1 MGMYKSSNL
10 GRNKILGFTCLE
22 VDLGVGT
29 EGPSWPC
36 PPTLRHSQGAQKLR
50 PAEGRK
56 FTLPQREGRGEME
69 AVPGPS
75 LNSSPVCQGV
85 AVLLIIITVCKSVCK
100 SHRAWGL
107 QANASAAHAHLLKG
121 QLCAFQTDTLEGAL
135 GKVGGVSER
144 GAPSSQGP
152 LGPTSQ

>member
-1 MGMYKSSNL
+1 MGKYKSSNL
-10 GRNKILGFTCLE
+10 GRNKILGFNCLE

-36 PPTLRHSQGAQKLR
+36 PPSSEALPGGTEVEASSPEKI
-50 PAEGRK
+50 
-56 FTLPQREGRGEME
+56 TLPQREGRREVA

-135 GKVGGVSER
+135 GRVGGVNEK
-144 GAPSSQGP
+144 GAPSPQGP